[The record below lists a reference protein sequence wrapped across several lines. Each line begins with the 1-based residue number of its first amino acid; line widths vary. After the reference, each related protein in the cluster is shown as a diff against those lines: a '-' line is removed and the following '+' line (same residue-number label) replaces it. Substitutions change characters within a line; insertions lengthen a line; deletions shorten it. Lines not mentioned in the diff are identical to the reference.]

1 MPLEIGIILP
11 LSKVLSAFL
20 NLKETSEIL
29 IIHFGGHQSSH
40 LFDIYSY
47 YYTDH
52 AELLGHTVLLQKLKK
67 DSHLKS
73 SFVFKLKSLVS
84 DFYIDMFS
92 LDRVLLCLLV

>member
-1 MPLEIGIILP
+1 MCLCSG
-11 LSKVLSAFL
+11 KVLSAFL